1 MQKSQLLIVLEE
13 IWREYPDLRFGQ
25 LIENIIITYHNNH
38 TSKMGVENDLW
49 NWTNEQWIKAI
60 YLFKEKHK

>member
-1 MQKSQLLIVLEE
+1 MQKSQLLIVLEK

-25 LIENIIITYHNNH
+25 LIENIIVTYHNNH

-49 NWTNEQWIKAI
+49 NWTNEQWVKAI
-60 YLFKEKHK
+60 HIFKEKHK